1 MAISD
6 SSKLIPPGEAHLWF
20 RKRLPLKSSQA
31 RRRARRSLQSDLRE
45 TTIDKQFYSRD
56 VTAFVGREKDND
68 LSDLVGCAE
77 SAELNTVGNR
87 LHVLLGLVCRMPRWR
102 VNKAWA
108 HRVHANAAVL
118 QIHGP
123 RSRERTHSGFGRAV
137 DTVLGRSFTGGDGRY
152 LGSLH
157 HEVTPLRVFHCSR
170 DLP

>member
-77 SAELNTVGNR
+77 SAERNTTIHTACQGVSKNYF
-87 LHVLLGLVCRMPRWR
+87 C
-102 VNKAWA
+102 A
-108 HRVHANAAVL
+108 HRIASFVALATRNL
-118 QIHGP
+118 
-123 RSRERTHSGFGRAV
+123 T
-137 DTVLGRSFTGGDGRY
+137 TVFAGILIRF
-152 LGSLH
+152 
-157 HEVTPLRVFHCSR
+157 
-170 DLP
+170 